1 MSTEKTNDE
10 RVNPIPKKH
19 RFTSLKGPQANP
31 ALATDA
37 TMNMYQERVQGPSYI
52 IPFELDIPK
61 KLFLSKD
68 EVLKL
73 PNILRDE
80 ELRDAFTFHNAQKE
94 MYDHIVPQ
102 LKNFVG
108 PGRELKIRY
117 MVINEHPLLIDNN
130 RQEAIMMFN
139 DDIEI
144 EWYVGD
150 IRPNIH
156 RYRKEDLDYLTH
168 KEKIKAGKVFQ
179 MKTDVIHQIL
189 KANGKVG
196 ITIYD

>member
-1 MSTEKTNDE
+1 MSDDE
-10 RVNPIPKKH
+10 RINPIPKKH
-19 RFTSLKGPQANP
+19 RFDSLKGAKVNP
-31 ALATDA
+31 ALATDGSG
-37 TMNMYQERVQGPSYI
+37 TMNMYVSSNQGPSYI
-52 IPFELDIPK
+52 TPFKLDIPK

-80 ELRDAFTFHNAQKE
+80 ELQGAFTFHNAQKE

-117 MVINEHPLLIDNN
+117 MVINEYPLLIDNN

-144 EWYVGD
+144 EWYMGD
-150 IRPNIH
+150 VRPNIH
-156 RYRKEDLDYLTH
+156 RYKKEDLDYMAH
-168 KEKIKAGKVFQ
+168 KETIKAGKVFQ
-179 MKTDVIHQIL
+179 MKTDVVHQIMN
-189 KANGKVG
+189 ASGKVG
-196 ITIYD
+196 LTIYD